1 MSNSITIELC
11 VEDRARIDRLI
22 TALERRNCDSCGA
35 TALQYGKHIA
45 EEAGRAKPAQT
56 DDVQQALAE
65 TLEKAEKASKP
76 QSPKNAVQEE
86 EAPTLTTTPSEEEKP
101 EGEKPTPTD
110 TAKKV
115 SRTDV
120 RAKFVELSGKG
131 KKEEAKAIIQ
141 AYASKIPDLPEDK
154 LEEILGKLNK
164 LEG

>member
-1 MSNSITIELC
+1 MNNITIELC

-22 TALERRNCDSCGA
+22 TALERRNCDSCVA
-35 TALQYGKHIA
+35 TALQYGKLITEDA
-45 EEAGRAKPAQT
+45 SKTKPTQT

-65 TLEKAEKASKP
+65 TLKKAEEASKP

-86 EAPTLTTTPSEEEKP
+86 EAHTLPTTPPEEEKP

>member
-22 TALERRNCDSCGA
+22 AALERRNCDACVA
-35 TALQYGKHIA
+35 TTLQGMEKIA
-45 EEAGRAKPAQT
+45 KSMNKTQAPQL

-65 TLEKAEKASKP
+65 TLEKAEKENKP
-76 QSPKNAVQEE
+76 QSPKNAVQGE
-86 EAPTLTTTPSEEEKP
+86 EAPTLPTTPPEEEKP

-154 LEEILGKLNK
+154 LEEILDKLNK